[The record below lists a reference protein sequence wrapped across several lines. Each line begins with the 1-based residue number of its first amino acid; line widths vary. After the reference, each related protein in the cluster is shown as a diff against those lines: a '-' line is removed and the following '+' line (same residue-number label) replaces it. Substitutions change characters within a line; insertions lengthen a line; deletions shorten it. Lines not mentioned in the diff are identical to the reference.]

1 MTINGKEMNIVQPT
15 TILDLLKT
23 YKLSRHV
30 VVMHVNGE
38 IVPTDLYGT
47 TYLNE
52 EDEVTLTSIVG
63 GG

>member
-1 MTINGKEMNIVQPT
+1 MTINGKTRTLEKPM
-15 TILDLLKT
+15 TILDLLNG

-38 IVPTDLYGT
+38 IVPTSAYGT
-47 TYLNE
+47 YQLKDTDVVE
-52 EDEVTLTSIVG
+52 LTSIVG